1 VIEQSVLQQEFPLGD
16 LLDADA
22 FADACRS
29 FAELYRVGVK
39 VFDAAGHK
47 LVDVKAGHGEF
58 CSLVWNVPE
67 GRAHCTATV
76 AEVKGDA
83 LTEHAART
91 FSCMSGCRY
100 AVAPVVYQGEAIGRV
115 VVGPFMG
122 EEQAGPSPELVKLA
136 PKIDLNAAV
145 GAMEKVRRL
154 PVPVAEKIVRHFTEI
169 VEVLAYTGHKA
180 LLTSRLHVEAVQESY
195 RELQERN
202 RQLEDSNAA
211 LKELDRLKS
220 NFLGTMS
227 HELRTPL
234 TSVIGYSEMM
244 LEGLGGTLTKEQR
257 EYVQIIMEKGEA
269 LLHLISSI
277 LDVTKI
283 ESGRVRLVVTDL
295 DPTDLLR
302 DAVSTVLP
310 NARKKG
316 LTVAAEVGTLP
327 RVRWDRDKMRQAV
340 VNLLSNAVKFTPEGG
355 RITLRVEPGGAD
367 RLSISVED
375 TGIGISDDHL
385 PFVFDAFYQVDG
397 SSTREFGG
405 AGLGLAIVRS
415 FAEAHGGKVQVR
427 SKPGAGTT
435 FTMTLPLRAA
445 AAAQVSAGAPTPVP
459 RPFNAR

>member
-1 VIEQSVLQQEFPLGD
+1 
-16 LLDADA
+16 
-22 FADACRS
+22 
-29 FAELYRVGVK
+29 
-39 VFDAAGHK
+39 
-47 LVDVKAGHGEF
+47 
-58 CSLVWNVPE
+58 
-67 GRAHCTATV
+67 
-76 AEVKGDA
+76 
-83 LTEHAART
+83 
-91 FSCMSGCRY
+91 
-100 AVAPVVYQGEAIGRV
+100 VAPVVYQGEAIGRV
-115 VVGPFMG
+115 VIGPFMG
-122 EEQAGPSPELVKLA
+122 EEQAGPGPELVKLA
-136 PKIDLNAAV
+136 PKIDLVAAK

-154 PVPVAEKIVRHFTEI
+154 QVPVAEKIVRHFTEI

-295 DPTDLLR
+295 DPSDLLR

-375 TGIGISDDHL
+375 TGIGISDEHL

-427 SKPGAGTT
+427 SKPGSGTT

-459 RPFNAR
+459 RPINAR

>member
-1 VIEQSVLQQEFPLGD
+1 MIEQSVLQQEFPLGD

-47 LVDVKAGHGEF
+47 LVDVKAGHGDF
-58 CSLVWNVPE
+58 CTLVWNVPE

-76 AEVKGDA
+76 GEVKGAPLDDGP
-83 LTEHAART
+83 RT
-91 FSCMSGCRY
+91 FACVSGCRY
-100 AVAPVVYQGEAIGRV
+100 TAAPIVYQGEVIGRAV
-115 VVGPFMG
+115 IGPFFVDD
-122 EEQAGPSPELVKLA
+122 QAGPAPELVKLA
-136 PKIDLNAAV
+136 PKIDLHAATT
-145 GAMEKVRRL
+145 AMEKVRRL
-154 PVPVAEKIVRHFTEI
+154 PVPVSEKVVRHFTEI
-169 VEVLAYTGHKA
+169 IEVLAYTGHKA

-283 ESGRVRLVVTDL
+283 ESGRVRLVVIDL
-295 DPTDLLR
+295 DPVDLLR

-316 LTVAAEVGTLP
+316 LTVTADVGALP
-327 RVRWDRDKMRQAV
+327 RVRWDREKIRQAI

-355 RITLRVEPGGAD
+355 RVTLRVEPGGAD
-367 RLSISVED
+367 RLAISVED
-375 TGIGISDDHL
+375 SGIGIPDEHL

-415 FAEAHGGKVQVR
+415 FAEAHGGKVAVR
-427 SKPGAGTT
+427 SRHGAGST
-435 FTMTLPLRAA
+435 FTITLPLRAA
-445 AAAQVSAGAPTPVP
+445 AAAQVSAGSPTPIP
-459 RPFNAR
+459 RPSGAR

>member
-1 VIEQSVLQQEFPLGD
+1 MLQQEFPLGD

-47 LVDVKAGHGEF
+47 LVDVKAGQGEF

-76 AEVKGDA
+76 GEVKGAPLAQGD
-83 LTEHAART
+83 TVT
-91 FSCMSGCRY
+91 SSCMSGCRY
-100 AVAPVVYQGEAIGRV
+100 TVAPIVYQGDVIGRAV
-115 VVGPFMG
+115 LGPFLP
-122 EEQAGPSPELVKLA
+122 EDHAGPAPELVKLS
-136 PKIDLNAAV
+136 PKLDLSATTAA
-145 GAMEKVRRL
+145 MQKVRRL
-154 PVPVAEKIVRHFTEI
+154 PIPVAEKVVRHFTEI

-244 LEGLGGTLTKEQR
+244 LEGLGGSLTKEQR

-283 ESGRVRLVVTDL
+283 ESGRVRLVVIDL
-295 DPTDLLR
+295 DPAELLR

-316 LTVAAEVGTLP
+316 ITVSAEVGALP
-327 RVRWDRDKMRQAV
+327 RVRWDREKIRQAV
-340 VNLLSNAVKFTPEGG
+340 VNLLSNAVKFTPEAG

-367 RLSISVED
+367 RLAISIED
-375 TGIGISDDHL
+375 TGLGISDEHL
-385 PFVFDAFYQVDG
+385 PFVFDAFYQVDS

-427 SKPGAGTT
+427 SKAGEGST
-435 FTMTLPLRAA
+435 FTLTLPLRAA
-445 AAAQVSAGAPTPVP
+445 AAAQVSAGSPTPIP
-459 RPFNAR
+459 RSMNAR

>member
-39 VFDAAGHK
+39 VFDVAGHK
-47 LVDVKAGHGEF
+47 LVDVKAGDGEF
-58 CSLVWNVPE
+58 CSLVWNVSE

-76 AEVKGDA
+76 GEVKGA
-83 LTEHAART
+83 PLVEGQVAT
-91 FSCMSGCRY
+91 FNCMSGCRY
-100 AVAPVVYQGEAIGRV
+100 TAAPVVYQGEVIGRAV
-115 VVGPFMG
+115 LGPFFG
-122 EEQAGPSPELVKLA
+122 EEHAGPAPELVKLA
-136 PKIDLNAAV
+136 PKLDLHAATS
-145 GAMEKVRRL
+145 AMEKVRRL
-154 PVPVAEKIVRHFTEI
+154 PVPLAERIVRHFTEI
-169 VEVLAYTGHKA
+169 VEVLAYTGHKS

-244 LEGLGGTLTKEQR
+244 LEGLGGSLTKEQR

-283 ESGRVRLVVTDL
+283 ESGRVRLVVIDL
-295 DPTDLLR
+295 DPAELLR

-310 NARKKG
+310 TARKKG
-316 LTVAAEVGTLP
+316 INVSADLGALP
-327 RVRWDRDKMRQAV
+327 RVRWDREKIRQAI

-355 RITLRVEPGGAD
+355 RITVRVEPGGAD
-367 RLSISVED
+367 RLAVSVED
-375 TGIGISDDHL
+375 TGLGISDDHL

-427 SKPGAGTT
+427 SKPNAGST
-435 FTMTLPLRAA
+435 FTITLPLRAA
-445 AAAQVSAGAPTPVP
+445 AAAQVSAGSPTPLP
-459 RPFNAR
+459 RPLNPR